1 MEVGNF
7 RRHTIKELKQLTH
20 DVQKVREQQL
30 LYHQEQREKQREA
43 RAAKA
48 AAAIAPPPP
57 PPPPPP
63 PVVTPAAPSWA
74 QVVRKGRKRTP
85 TTTPAKP
92 ATPAAPATTPKP
104 PSTKKGPTLR
114 DRRLMIKRDG
124 SPLTTSIIAIRDSIN
139 TALQATLIQR
149 VECNSAN
156 DLLIFFFFFFI

>member
-30 LYHQEQREKQREA
+30 LYHQEQREKQKEA

-48 AAAIAPPPP
+48 AAAVAPPPP

-63 PVVTPAAPSWA
+63 PVVTHAVPSWT

-92 ATPAAPATTPKP
+92 ATPAAPATTPKA
-104 PSTKKGPTLR
+104 PSTKKGLTPR
-114 DRRLMIKRDG
+114 ERRPMIKTDR
-124 SPLTTSIIAIRDSIN
+124 SPPPT
-139 TALQATLIQR
+139 
-149 VECNSAN
+149 
-156 DLLIFFFFFFI
+156 